1 MQDLNALHVFVA
13 LFDTKSTQKA
23 AKKLGRS
30 QSYVSKT
37 LAQLREEL
45 ADPLFIRSRNGLIPT
60 SYASSIERKLRGALE
75 QVSISLEPEDFNPRN
90 IERICI
96 HMVEPYIVHIGK
108 KLIDRIRQET
118 DAMIILRHWTRNS
131 EQLLLEE
138 DVDIGLHILSDKPQD
153 FYQKKLHSSAG
164 YLRGNTDG
172 EFVKFIVAGV
182 NEYKNFYHHL
192 LPDTEANIIID
203 NHALMEQ
210 LMDNYCTLSYYPMEE
225 PDPRFKINIDAALI
239 TKSTRRYSHKIQWIS
254 KLITELVDEFLESKK
269 PLYPPVPEN

>member
-60 SYASSIERKLRGALE
+60 SYASSIERKLRNALE
-75 QVSISLEPEDFNPRN
+75 QVTISLEPEQFDPRN
-90 IERICI
+90 IDCVCI
-96 HMVEPYIVHIGK
+96 HMVEPYIIHIGK
-108 KLIDRIRQET
+108 ELIDRIRQESNT
-118 DAMIILRHWTRNS
+118 KIILRQWTRNS
-131 EQLLLEE
+131 EQLILEE

-164 YLRGNTDG
+164 YLRGKTDG
-172 EFVKFIVAGV
+172 EYVKFLVAGV
-182 NEYKNFYHHL
+182 NEYTNFYQHL

-203 NHALMEQ
+203 HHGLMEQ
-210 LMDNYCTLSYYPMEE
+210 LMTNYCTLSYHPMKE
-225 PDPRFKINIDAALI
+225 PDPQFKLNIDAALI
-239 TKSTRRYSHKIQWIS
+239 TKSTRRYSNKIQWLSELIS
-254 KLITELVDEFLESKK
+254 ELVDEFLQSKL
-269 PLYPPVPEN
+269 PLYPPTPK